1 MIYAISKEINIYKT
15 IEKLFD
21 LTVIDLVKERKKCPT
36 VSTTCESI
44 FNDTQLRIA
53 LESNVGVNFWRNVE

>member
-21 LTVIDLVKERKKCPT
+21 LNVIDLVKIKM
-36 VSTTCESI
+36 SNG
-44 FNDTQLRIA
+44 FNDVRTHI
-53 LESNVGVNFWRNVE
+53 S

>member
-21 LTVIDLVKERKKCPT
+21 LNVIDLVKKKCPT
-36 VSTTCESI
+36 VSTMCERI

>member
-21 LTVIDLVKERKKCPT
+21 LTVIDLVKVRKKM
-36 VSTTCESI
+36 SNG
-44 FNDTQLRIA
+44 FNDMRTHI
-53 LESNVGVNFWRNVE
+53 

>member
-21 LTVIDLVKERKKCPT
+21 LNVIDLVKKKNVQRFQRCANAYLMT
-36 VSTTCESI
+36 HSFE
-44 FNDTQLRIA
+44 LR
-53 LESNVGVNFWRNVE
+53 WRVMLA